1 MQIDLV
7 DGFLDSA
14 LQFHGEVLIVIDVD
28 GVDVQIQRSD
38 LVHFLNWKM
47 ADRCLPPPP
56 LDLASLQVRILA
68 HEWFLLTCEG
78 DSLMSG
84 FS

>member
-1 MQIDLV
+1 MDN
-7 DGFLDSA
+7 A

-38 LVHFLNWKM
+38 LVWKM

-56 LDLASLQVRILA
+56 LDLAPLQVRILA
-68 HEWFLLTCEG
+68 HEWFFLTCEG
-78 DSLMSG
+78 DPHAASIQFHL
-84 FS
+84 